1 MMAWM
6 SRNRIF
12 IGVAAL
18 AVLGGLV
25 LFAVDATIFAPV
37 VLPTPTS
44 TSTPGQ
50 GAPTAAATD
59 SPTQD
64 PSIRVFH
71 IDASQSEVRYE
82 VGETFFDQNNR
93 FNLAVG
99 RTQAVSGDIFV
110 HLDRPA
116 ASRLGEIVIDVSQF
130 TSDETR
136 RDNFIRRNG
145 LQSALFPLAH
155 FVPTA
160 IGGLPEELAAGEQV
174 SFTVSGDLTVKDVT
188 LPVTWSVTARQDAD
202 QITVSAGT
210 QILMSDF
217 RVGPIRISFL
227 ATEDAVRLVFDFVA
241 VAGG

>member
-1 MMAWM
+1 M

-12 IGVAAL
+12 IGLAAV

-25 LFAVDATIFAPV
+25 LFAVDAAVFAPV

-50 GAPTAAATD
+50 SAPTAAATD

-64 PSIRVFH
+64 ASVRVFH

-82 VGETFFDQNNR
+82 VGETLFDQNNR

-99 RTQAVSGDIFV
+99 RTQGVSGDIFV

-160 IGGLPEELAAGEQV
+160 IRGLPEELVAGEPV
-174 SFTVSGDLTVKDVT
+174 SFMVSGDLTVKDVT

-202 QITVSAGT
+202 QITGSAET

-217 RVGPIRISFL
+217 GVGPIRISFL

-241 VAGG
+241 VAGGP